1 MLFQQQPFYLR
12 WFGSYN
18 LSKTMVD
25 YQINL
30 QWLED
35 ATLFPI
41 EPINYPLNFDDLILN
56 GKANNEVGETISGLC
71 DLKWLDEKVDLS
83 VFEDPNC
90 LLFHPNDTETSMVEE
105 AANLLLGS
113 TDSNFDTSCL
123 PSDTIKNEETSNND
137 VLTDFNIDFQP
148 AVSSP
153 GSSDSYLGSP
163 YSSVPQAFS
172 PVSPYSEIPESP
184 VESAADSVEVPA
196 ESFSF
201 DSIEVPIEPIYPVN
215 AASPHFE
222 SSHSN
227 APSVISVTVYDSDCS
242 NFVAKSDEVLSIEEI
257 SKSVRSK
264 KYEADGKTIP
274 KVHVFLKNSFHPYAA
289 ASQKKESRQERKKVQ
304 NKEAAARYRIKKR
317 MEEKELLDEVTDLE
331 SEQKKL
337 KEKHDEL
344 KSEIKYLK
352 SLMREM
358 LQKKGIL

>member
-1 MLFQQQPFYLR
+1 MLFQQPLYLR

-18 LSKTMVD
+18 QSKAMVD

-30 QWLED
+30 EQWLED

-56 GKANNEVGETISGLC
+56 SKANNEVGETISGFC

-113 TDSNFDTSCL
+113 TDGNFNTSCL
-123 PSDTIKNEETSNND
+123 PSDTIKNGETSNND
-137 VLTDFNIDFQP
+137 VLGDLNIDFHP

-153 GSSDSYLGSP
+153 GGSDSYLGSP

-172 PVSPYSEIPESP
+172 PVSPYSEISESP
-184 VESAADSVEVPA
+184 VESAADSVDVPV
-196 ESFSF
+196 ETLSPVS
-201 DSIEVPIEPIYPVN
+201 VYPVN
-215 AASPHFE
+215 AASPHLDNC
-222 SSHSN
+222 HNN
-227 APSVISVTVYDSDCS
+227 APSVISVTVYDSDSS
-242 NFVAKSDEVLSIEEI
+242 NFVSKSDEVLSIEEI

-274 KVHVFLKNSFHPYAA
+274 KVRVSLKNSFHPYAA

-317 MEEKELLDEVTDLE
+317 MEEKELLDEVAGLE
-331 SEQKKL
+331 SDQKKL